1 MARIAIKKLRK
12 RRDIVAINDI
22 SLTAGM
28 RANLINLQGTVALLN
43 RTQDRLSTGKKIN
56 SALDDP
62 TAYFA
67 SQSLLARASDLS
79 VLKDGMGQAI
89 QTIKAADAGISGIT
103 ALIQAAKGLTQSAR
117 SADSAGRAALA
128 TQFDDLLA
136 QIDTLALDAGYQGT
150 NLLDSDVLTV
160 NFNEDGTSSL
170 TVTGFDASSSGL
182 AIAAAAASW
191 VADANID
198 AAVTDLDAAISTL
211 RTNSSTLSSNL
222 NVVTTRE
229 DFTTNMLKALT
240 EGSDK
245 LTLADMNEEGANM
258 LMLQTRQALGVTAL
272 SLSAQAAQSVLR
284 LFG

>member
-1 MARIAIKKLRK
+1 M
-12 RRDIVAINDI
+12 AINDI